1 MVGRSPTRPLEPG
14 EKALLTENSFS
25 ETREGQMFLAG
36 EITGTKTMTMPELA
50 GIHITRRI
58 LAQVDEGGQRES

>member
-1 MVGRSPTRPLEPG
+1 
-14 EKALLTENSFS
+14 
-25 ETREGQMFLAG
+25 MFLAG